1 MEGEELR
8 VALPAF
14 EALFR
19 AVSFPMERTVAEL
32 LREQWEAL
40 KNNIDVR
47 LSDKTREINKQKKEI
62 ADLRQQLRLAN
73 SDFARQSDA
82 LGQAPQR
89 ILAARAVRGGNI
101 NKRLKVRYSSMV
113 TETIAAAAVMGLRT
127 TKPYGVRRVLKKL
140 LEEKENPLHESR
152 HWHWPKPGEM
162 GACTVWE
169 GKQREAQWRLRMLKQ
184 EEHLVQFWS

>member
-1 MEGEELR
+1 
-8 VALPAF
+8 LPAF

-19 AVSFPMERTVAEL
+19 AAFFPMERIILEL
-32 LREQWEAL
+32 LREQWDAL
-40 KNNIDVR
+40 RNNIDMR

-62 ADLRQQLRLAN
+62 ADLRQQLRLAKG
-73 SDFARQSDA
+73 DPRQSDA
-82 LGQAPQR
+82 SGQAPQ
-89 ILAARAVRGGNI
+89 ATRAVRGNADI

-140 LEEKENPLHESR
+140 LEEKEKPLHESR

-169 GKQREAQWRLRMLKQ
+169 SKQREAQWRLRMLKQ
-184 EEHLVQFWS
+184 EEHLVKFWS